1 MRLLRYLSFL
11 GLLTAFILIPFGVSR
26 AQSFQ
31 IITSPLPIKLTLK
44 PGQSTS
50 INLRVKNQGITTE
63 PISVGLMKF
72 TASSDNGSP
81 NISKLSPSD
90 NYSWIT
96 FSPSLIQAKPDIWY
110 TVVMNI
116 NVPKTASLG
125 YYLAATFSSQTPTQD
140 QKTSVANLNGVV
152 ATPVLINVVTPNEKQ
167 SMDLVS
173 FSADQG
179 FYEYL
184 PANFSVLL
192 KNTGNIYLS
201 PIGNIFIYKG
211 SKLVDTLYVN
221 DAGGSILPGSE
232 RIFKVSWT
240 DGFPVYKQ
248 ALFNG
253 VPKLD
258 NHGKFIENL
267 NWNFSNITKLR
278 IGQYTA
284 KLIMVYNNGSVDVPL
299 ASSLNFWVVPWKL
312 ILMGIAVLALIGYGI
327 YSGIKSLS
335 KKFKRIKGKF
345 FSKK

>member
-1 MRLLRYLSFL
+1 MKLFSYLSFVGVVAL
-11 GLLTAFILIPFGVSR
+11 FVFIPSGKTE

-50 INLRVKNQGITTE
+50 INLRVKNQGPIAE

-72 TASSDNGSP
+72 TASSTNGSP
-81 NISKLSPSD
+81 NISKLSASD
-90 NYSWIT
+90 NYSWIS
-96 FSPSLIQAKPDIWY
+96 FSPSSIEAQPNIWY

-125 YYLAATFSSQTPTQD
+125 YYLAATFSGQTTKE
-140 QKTSVANLNGVV
+140 KTNGTSLNGVV
-152 ATPVLINVVTPNEKQ
+152 ATPVLINVVTPNETE
-167 SMDLVS
+167 SMNLVN

-184 PANFSVLL
+184 PANFTVLL

-221 DAGGSILPGSE
+221 DAGGSILPGSQ
-232 RIFKVSWT
+232 RAFNVTWS
-240 DGFPVYKQ
+240 DGFPYYKE
-248 ALFNG
+248 ALFSG

-267 NWNFSNITKLR
+267 SWNFSNITKLR
-278 IGQYTA
+278 FGEYSA
-284 KLIMVYNNGSVDVPL
+284 KLIIVYNNGSVDVPIS
-299 ASSLNFWVVPWKL
+299 SSLNFWVIPWKL
-312 ILMGIAVLALIGYGI
+312 ILIGVLVLILIGYGLL
-327 YSGIKSLS
+327 SLFRS
-335 KKFKRIKGKF
+335 VLKRIKNF
-345 FSKK
+345 KKLKK